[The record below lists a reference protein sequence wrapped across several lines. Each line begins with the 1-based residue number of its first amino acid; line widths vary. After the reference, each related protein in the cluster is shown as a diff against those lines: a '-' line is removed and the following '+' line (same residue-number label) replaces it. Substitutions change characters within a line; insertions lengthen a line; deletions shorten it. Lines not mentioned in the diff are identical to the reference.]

1 MAFTLRLPENFG
13 ATILPA
19 PPSGK
24 VQVYGREN
32 AMNAEFHGSVLSAP
46 ARAMIERLIAFNTV
60 SRDSNLGLIEWVRDY
75 LHGLGAKTR
84 LTHDQ
89 SGKKANLFA
98 TLGDSPKPGLILS
111 GHTDVVPVDGQSWDT
126 DPFKAVEK
134 DGKLYARGSAD
145 MKGFIGII
153 LSQAP
158 KFVDALNDARLDAP
172 LHYALS
178 YDEEVGCLGVR
189 SLIQDLKDNGIR
201 PAGCVVGEPT
211 SMQPIIA
218 HKGTHRF
225 RCAVRGREA
234 HSSYVTYGVNAIEY
248 AARLVVYIR
257 QIADR
262 LAQLERRDYGFTV
275 PYSTLSTGLIRGGI
289 AANVVPKD
297 CEFAFDMRVLPNAS
311 PDALYQEIR
320 RYAEML
326 AKEMQAIDPESG
338 IDLVW
343 ASQTIG
349 LAAAESDAIVQWA
362 MKLSHS
368 STVGKVSYGTEA
380 GLFQQ
385 MGVSSVI
392 CGPGDIAEAHRP
404 NEFVALDQLA
414 QCEAFMNRI
423 LETGYAPA

>member
-1 MAFTLRLPENFG
+1 
-13 ATILPA
+13 
-19 PPSGK
+19 
-24 VQVYGREN
+24 
-32 AMNAEFHGSVLSAP
+32 MNAPSSAS
-46 ARAMIERLIAFNTV
+46 RAIIERLISFNTV

-75 LHGLGAKTR
+75 LQGFGAVTR
-84 LTHDQ
+84 LTHDGG
-89 SGKKANLFA
+89 GKKANLFA
-98 TLGDSPKPGLILS
+98 TLGDSKKPGLILS
-111 GHTDVVPVDGQSWDT
+111 GHTDVVPIDGQSWDT
-126 DPFKAVEK
+126 DPFVATER

-158 KFVDALNDARLDAP
+158 KFVAALNDNRLDAP

-189 SLIQDLKDNGIR
+189 GLIRDLQENGIR

-225 RCAVRGREA
+225 RCAVHGREA
-234 HSSYVTYGVNAIEY
+234 HSSYVTHGVNAIEY
-248 AARLVVYIR
+248 AARLIVYIR
-257 QIADR
+257 QLADR
-262 LAQLERRDYGFTV
+262 LAQIERRDYGFTV
-275 PYSTLSTGLIRGGI
+275 PYSTLSTGLIQGGI

-297 CEFAFDMRVLPNAS
+297 CVFQFDLRTLPQAS
-311 PDALYQEIR
+311 PDALYQEIHA
-320 RYAEML
+320 YAEAL
-326 AKEMQAIDPESG
+326 AAEMRAIDPQSG
-338 IDLVW
+338 IDLKW
-343 ASQTIG
+343 MSQTVG
-349 LAAAESDAIVQWA
+349 LAASESDAIVQWA
-362 MKLSHS
+362 MKLSRN

-385 MGVSSVI
+385 MGVPTVI

-414 QCEAFMNRI
+414 QCESFMDRM
-423 LETGYAPA
+423 LETGYANESQTLQAAT

>member
-1 MAFTLRLPENFG
+1 
-13 ATILPA
+13 
-19 PPSGK
+19 
-24 VQVYGREN
+24 
-32 AMNAEFHGSVLSAP
+32 MNAAP
-46 ARAMIERLIAFNTV
+46 EAASTGTAPSEAARTMIDRLIAFHTV

-75 LHGLGAKTR
+75 LHRHGATTR
-84 LTHDQ
+84 LTYDAA
-89 SGKKANLFA
+89 GKKANLFA
-98 TLGDSPKPGLILS
+98 TLGDSPKRGLILS
-111 GHTDVVPVDGQSWDT
+111 GHTDVVPVDGQAWDT
-126 DPFKAVEK
+126 DPFKATER
-134 DGKLYARGSAD
+134 DGKLFARGSAD

-153 LSQAP
+153 LAQAP
-158 KFVDALNDARLDAP
+158 RFAAALNSNRLDAP

-189 SLIQDLKDNGIR
+189 GLIRDLEDNNIR

-225 RCAVRGREA
+225 RCSVHGREA

-248 AARLVVYIR
+248 ASRLIVYIR

-262 LAQLERRDYGFTV
+262 LAQLETRDYGFKV

-297 CEFAFDMRVLPNAS
+297 CEFQFDMRTLPQAS

-320 RYAEML
+320 TQAEQL
-326 AKEMQAIDPESG
+326 AREMQAIDPQAG

-343 ASQTIG
+343 TSKTAG
-349 LAAAESDAIVQWA
+349 LAANETDAIVRWA
-362 MKLSHS
+362 MQLSKNHS
-368 STVGKVSYGTEA
+368 VGKVSYGTEA
-380 GLFQQ
+380 GLFQK
-385 MGVSSVI
+385 MGVPTVI

-414 QCEAFMNRI
+414 QCESFMNRI

>member
-1 MAFTLRLPENFG
+1 
-13 ATILPA
+13 
-19 PPSGK
+19 
-24 VQVYGREN
+24 
-32 AMNAEFHGSVLSAP
+32 MNAQTHEAQASHAAPLSAT

-84 LTHDQ
+84 LTHDA

-111 GHTDVVPVDGQSWDT
+111 GHTDVVPVDGQNWDS
-126 DPFKAVEK
+126 DPFVTTQK

-145 MKGFIGII
+145 MKGFIGIA

-158 KFVDALNDARLDAP
+158 NFLAALQDGRLDAP

-189 SLIQDLKDNGIR
+189 SLIKDLEDHGIR

-225 RCAVRGREA
+225 RCAVHGREA
-234 HSSYVTYGVNAIEY
+234 HSSYVTHGVNAIEY

-262 LAQLERRDYGFTV
+262 LAQLEQRDYGFTV

-311 PDALYQEIR
+311 PEALYREIR
-320 RYAEML
+320 AYAEVL
-326 AKEMQAIDPESG
+326 AREMQAVDPESG

-343 ASQTIG
+343 ASQTVG
-349 LAAAESDAIVQWA
+349 LAAAETDAIVQWA
-362 MKLSHS
+362 LQLSNNS
-368 STVGKVSYGTEA
+368 SVGKVSYGTEA

-385 MGVSSVI
+385 MGVPSVI
-392 CGPGDIAEAHRP
+392 CGPGDIAQAHRP
-404 NEFVALDQLA
+404 NEFVSLDQLV
-414 QCEAFMNRI
+414 QCEAFMERI
-423 LETGYAPA
+423 LQTGYAPG

>member
-1 MAFTLRLPENFG
+1 
-13 ATILPA
+13 
-19 PPSGK
+19 
-24 VQVYGREN
+24 
-32 AMNAEFHGSVLSAP
+32 
-46 ARAMIERLIAFNTV
+46 MIERLIAFNTV

-75 LHGLGAKTR
+75 LEGLGAKTR
-84 LTHDQ
+84 LTHDAT
-89 SGKKANLFA
+89 GKKANLFA

-111 GHTDVVPVDGQSWDT
+111 GHTDVVPVDGQNWHT
-126 DPFKAVEK
+126 DPFVATEK
-134 DGKLYARGSAD
+134 DGKLFARGSAD

-158 KFVDALNDARLDAP
+158 KFVAALNSNRLDAP

-189 SLIQDLKDNGIR
+189 GLIRDLEENGIR

-225 RCAVRGREA
+225 RCAVHGREA

-248 AARLVVYIR
+248 AARLVVFIR

-262 LAQLERRDYGFTV
+262 LAQIEQRDYGFTV

-297 CEFAFDMRVLPNAS
+297 CEFQFDMRTLPNAS
-311 PDALYQEIR
+311 PDALYEEIR
-320 RYAEML
+320 AYAEL
-326 AKEMQAIDPESG
+326 LSSEMRAVDPESG

-343 ASQTIG
+343 ASQTVG
-349 LAAAESDAIVQWA
+349 LAASETDAIVRWA
-362 MKLSHS
+362 MQLSKNS
-368 STVGKVSYGTEA
+368 SVGKVSYGTEA
-380 GLFQQ
+380 GLFQK
-385 MGVSSVI
+385 MGVPTVI

-423 LETGYAPA
+423 LDTGYAA

>member
-1 MAFTLRLPENFG
+1 
-13 ATILPA
+13 
-19 PPSGK
+19 
-24 VQVYGREN
+24 
-32 AMNAEFHGSVLSAP
+32 MNANASNPALSES
-46 ARAMIERLIAFNTV
+46 ARTMIERLIAFKTV

-75 LHGLGAKTR
+75 LQSYGAKTR
-84 LTHDQ
+84 LTHDE

-98 TLGDSPKPGLILS
+98 TLGESSKPGLILS
-111 GHTDVVPVDGQSWDT
+111 GHTDVVPVDGQDWHT
-126 DPFKAVEK
+126 DPFVATER

-145 MKGFIGII
+145 MKGFIGIA

-158 KFVDALNDARLDAP
+158 KFVDALNRNRLNAP

-178 YDEEVGCLGVR
+178 FDEEVGCLGVR
-189 SLIQDLKDNGIR
+189 SLIRDLQENGIR

-225 RCAVRGREA
+225 RCAVHGREA

-248 AARLVVYIR
+248 AARLIVYIR

-262 LAQLERRDYGFTV
+262 LAQIEKRDYGFTV

-289 AANVVPKD
+289 ATNVVPKD
-297 CEFAFDMRVLPNAS
+297 CEFQFDMRTLPNAS

-320 RYAEML
+320 AYAEEL
-326 AKEMQAIDPESG
+326 AREMKAVEPQSG

-343 ASQTIG
+343 ASQTVG
-349 LAAAESDAIVQWA
+349 LAAAETDAIVQWA
-362 MKLSHS
+362 MQLSNN

-380 GLFQQ
+380 GLFQA
-385 MGVSSVI
+385 MGVPSVI

-404 NEFVALDQLA
+404 NEFVTLEQLA

-423 LETGYAPA
+423 LETGYAL